1 MHRWYSIFPENP
13 LISIY
18 TWIAFCFLPFF
29 FIFKSSS
36 ALEISIGISLLLLF
50 FLSYRFSFKS
60 QSGLVYMWLSFEM
73 FINIMMSLLFGF
85 VYFALFTAFF
95 IGNIKNT
102 TGFFIMYGLHIATT
116 LGAIITV
123 LFLEPELFLTQINF
137 ILLSIYIIEISKRI
151 LKGN

>member
-36 ALEISIGISLLLLF
+36 VFVISICISLLLLF
-50 FLSYRFSFKS
+50 FLSYRFSFNS
-60 QSGLVYMWLSFEM
+60 QSGLVYMWPSFEM
-73 FINIMMSLLFGF
+73 FINIMMSLLFGS

-116 LGAIITV
+116 LGAIITG
-123 LFLEPELFLTQINF
+123 LFLEPELFLTQIHF
-137 ILLSIYIIEISKRI
+137 KIGRASCRERY
-151 LKGN
+151 

>member
-1 MHRWYSIFPENP
+1 
-13 LISIY
+13 
-18 TWIAFCFLPFF
+18 
-29 FIFKSSS
+29 
-36 ALEISIGISLLLLF
+36 
-50 FLSYRFSFKS
+50 FSFKS

-116 LGAIITV
+116 LGAIITG
-123 LFLEPELFLTQINF
+123 LFLEPELFLTQIHF
-137 ILLSIYIIEISKRI
+137 ILLSLIGTVLLPFHLYNRNKW
-151 LKGN
+151 KGSSTVPIKESSIK

>member
-50 FLSYRFSFKS
+50 FLSYRFFFKS

-73 FINIMMSLLFGF
+73 FINIMMSLFFGF
-85 VYFALFTAFF
+85 VYFALFFTFF
-95 IGNIKNT
+95 IGIIIFNT
-102 TGFFIMYGLHIATT
+102 VYFIMYGFGVAMT
-116 LGAIITV
+116 L
-123 LFLEPELFLTQINF
+123 
-137 ILLSIYIIEISKRI
+137 
-151 LKGN
+151 

>member
-1 MHRWYSIFPENP
+1 
-13 LISIY
+13 
-18 TWIAFCFLPFF
+18 
-29 FIFKSSS
+29 
-36 ALEISIGISLLLLF
+36 EISIGISLLLLF

-116 LGAIITV
+116 LGAFIIGLFLLSV
-123 LFLEPELFLTQINF
+123 LFLSQIHF
-137 ILLSIYIIEISKRI
+137 VLLSLLVTVRI
-151 LKGN
+151 T